1 LNNAIQAHWTKLM
14 QYVENLALLN
24 SIQAILAGDDR
35 PKVTTSGPERVEEL
49 DAALWEQMLRA
60 LGRALIDHQTDD
72 WPAYFNH
79 LRQVVNKV
87 VTTTAISEMDDSHK
101 AILVQRLMDRIDGLE
116 KSWSASQ
123 KPALER
129 PMREAV
135 ARMS

>member
-1 LNNAIQAHWTKLM
+1 MNNAIQAHWTKLM

-35 PKVTTSGPERVEEL
+35 PQITTSGPERVEEL

-116 KSWSASQ
+116 KSWSVSQ

-129 PMREAV
+129 PMRDAV

>member
-1 LNNAIQAHWTKLM
+1 MNNAIQAHWTKLM

-35 PKVTTSGPERVEEL
+35 PQITTSGPERVEEL

-116 KSWSASQ
+116 KSWSVSQ